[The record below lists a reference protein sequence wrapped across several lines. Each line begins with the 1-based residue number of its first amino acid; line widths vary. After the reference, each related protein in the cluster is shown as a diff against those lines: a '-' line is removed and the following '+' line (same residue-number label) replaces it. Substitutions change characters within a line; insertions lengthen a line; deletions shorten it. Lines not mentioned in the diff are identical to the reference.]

1 MSSVRLPRGL
11 GTRPTD
17 LSSTLLFARCDGA
30 QAIADQL
37 TSERALF
44 DDERERLL
52 GEWTTLYNK
61 MDSEKAALE
70 KEISALRLKNN
81 EMRVRWLVGIDA
93 PTGVA
98 ADVLS
103 FLNFDACCLN
113 HTIPTSSTG

>member
-1 MSSVRLPRGL
+1 MQWVGVAVVERRQTVVAVSSVRLPRGL

-81 EMRVRWLVGIDA
+81 EMRVRCLGWDRC
-93 PTGVA
+93 
-98 ADVLS
+98 S
-103 FLNFDACCLN
+103 HWCCR
-113 HTIPTSSTG
+113 